1 MDKYKNGQCIKHSSA
16 AQTGNIKKSICL
28 FKIHLVPIQ
37 PHWQHWKIALEVHV
51 CSISSQFVKLVQNG
65 QKITSVAH
73 MVRVL
78 TIEYCNLFH
87 YSAPITFSFSNSDA
101 KK

>member
-51 CSISSQFVKLVQNG
+51 CSI
-65 QKITSVAH
+65 
-73 MVRVL
+73 
-78 TIEYCNLFH
+78 
-87 YSAPITFSFSNSDA
+87 
-101 KK
+101 